1 MQSRADGLHSTMLS
15 AILVIGLAVT
25 ALILTWSL
33 LIPRTRDSCKD
44 RTWDESAYLLHVQVL
59 RALLQRNEFQYLR
72 RTLPRA
78 EFEKCLRKR
87 VRLTLQTLRLAEDNT
102 SLLAELAH
110 KSRPDNDSEGA
121 RRADAL
127 LAGTVQLR
135 LNLLL
140 ARSCLYLQ
148 WLFPTSALLPEWTKP
163 YQHLLTCLEQWSL
176 QVPVSSF

>member
-1 MQSRADGLHSTMLS
+1 MLS
-15 AILVIGLAVT
+15 AILVLGLALT

-33 LIPRTRDSCKD
+33 LIPRTRDASED
-44 RTWDESAYLLHVQVL
+44 RNWEESAYLMHVQIL
-59 RALLQRNEFQYLR
+59 RALLERNEFRYLQ

-78 EFEKCLRKR
+78 DLENCLRKR
-87 VRLTLQTLRLAEDNT
+87 VRLTLQALRLVEDNT
-102 SLLAELAH
+102 NLLVELAH
-110 KSRPDNDSEGA
+110 KSKLDNDSEDA

-127 LAGTVQLR
+127 LAATVQLR

-140 ARSCLYLQ
+140 ARSCLYVQ

-163 YQHLLTCLEQWSL
+163 YQHLLTCLEQCRV